1 MYAAERQQ
9 LLAERLQ
16 HDGRLAVLDLAEE
29 LEVSSETIRRDLAV
43 LEREGVAQRVHGGA
57 VATRALTIL
66 VPNLAQREVVHAEQK
81 RRIARE
87 AARLLPDAGGSIV
100 LDAGTTVNELVDAF
114 PLDRS
119 LTVITHAI
127 PAAAKLIAMP
137 SITLHLLG
145 GRVSDATAAAMGQ
158 STVDALSGLRADVC
172 FLATSAASTAHGLST
187 PDPDEAAV
195 KRALVRS
202 AHTVV
207 AVFDSSKFSVDHV
220 FSFATYDDLDVV
232 ITDTDATDAD
242 IAALRDHGV
251 EVVRA

>member
-9 LLAERLQ
+9 LLAERLHQ
-16 HDGRLAVLDLAEE
+16 DGRLAVIDLAEE
-29 LEVSSETIRRDLAV
+29 LEVSSETIRRDLSV

-66 VPNLAQREVVHAEQK
+66 VPNLAQREVVHVGQK

-87 AARLLPDAGGSIV
+87 AARLLPGAGGSVV
-100 LDAGTTVNELVDAF
+100 LDAGTTVSELVDAF

-119 LTVITHAI
+119 LSVITHAI
-127 PAAAKLIAMP
+127 PAAAKLIALP
-137 SITLHLLG
+137 SITVHLLG
-145 GRVSDATAAAMGQ
+145 GRVSGATAAAMGQ
-158 STVDALSGLRADVC
+158 STVDALAGLRADVC
-172 FLATSAASTAHGLST
+172 FLATSAASSVHGLST

-202 AHTVV
+202 ARTVV
-207 AVFDSSKFSVDHV
+207 AVFDSSKFSLDHV
-220 FSFATYDDLDVV
+220 FSFASYDDLDVV
-232 ITDTDATDAD
+232 VTDSDASDED
-242 IAALRDHGV
+242 VAALQARGV